1 MFSGTMLPPSQFQ
14 NRTDSLSALAIY
26 HSLRTGMREAQLD
39 EVVSAF

>member
-1 MFSGTMLPPSQFQ
+1 MPHFVAYLPS
-14 NRTDSLSALAIY
+14 TSDMAIY